1 MSAARRPAGP
11 RVGYYVHHHGSGHA
25 HRATAVAGELHRR
38 GVAVT
43 GLSSAPRPTG
53 WPGEWVTLDRDD
65 DPGVPDHAAADVT
78 AHGRLHW
85 VPLHHAGLAR
95 RAAQLSAWLAGADP
109 DVVVTDVS
117 QEATLLARLHGVP
130 VVSVV
135 LPGRR
140 DDPAHALGL
149 GVSTAV
155 VSFWPPEAHPMAPG
169 LPDDVAARLRPL
181 GGLSRF
187 APDPAPD
194 APRPTTGSI
203 VVLAG
208 TGGGSEVLRE
218 AAARGAATA
227 PDLTWRV
234 LGPGSW
240 STDPWAELRA
250 ADVVVTA
257 AGQNSL
263 AEVAAARVPAVVV
276 PQDRPHEEQHTTGR
290 VLAGDRWP
298 ALVVDDPSTADWAGL
313 AARAAR
319 LDGGRWSGWV
329 DGGAA
334 ARMSDLVLD
343 VVHAAGRPS

>member
-1 MSAARRPAGP
+1 MSTI
-11 RVGYYVHHHGSGHA
+11 GYYVHHHGSGHA
-25 HRATAVAGELHRR
+25 HRATAVATALHGR
-38 GVAVT
+38 GAVVT

-53 WPGEWVTLDRDD
+53 WPGEWVALDRDD
-65 DPGVPDHAAADVT
+65 EPAVDDPGEADAT
-78 AHGRLHW
+78 ARGRLHW
-85 VPLHHAGLAR
+85 VPVHHRGLAR
-95 RAAQLSAWLAGADP
+95 RTAQLSAWLGAADP

-149 GVSTAV
+149 GVSAEV
-155 VSFWPPEAHPMAPG
+155 VSFWPPAATGMSPG
-169 LPDDVAARLRPL
+169 LPADVAARLRPL

-187 APDPAPD
+187 APEPAGSSR
-194 APRPTTGSI
+194 ATGPV

-218 AAARGAATA
+218 AAERGAETA

-240 STDPWAELRA
+240 SADPWAEIRA
-250 ADVVVTA
+250 ARVVVTA

-276 PQDRPHEEQHTTGR
+276 PQDRPHDEQRTTGR
-290 VLAGDRWP
+290 VLAGGDWP
-298 ALVVDDPSTADWAGL
+298 ALVVDDPATADWAGL
-313 AARAAR
+313 VRRAAL
-319 LDGGRWSGWV
+319 LDGDRWSGWV

-334 ARMSDLVLD
+334 ARMAD
-343 VVHAAGRPS
+343 VVLAAGGRA

>member
-1 MSAARRPAGP
+1 MSTAGS
-11 RVGYYVHHHGSGHA
+11 RTVGCYVHHHGSGHA

-38 GVAVT
+38 GVVVT

-53 WPGEWVTLDRDD
+53 WPGEWVALDRDD
-65 DPGVPDHAAADVT
+65 DPAVADPGAVDAT

-85 VPLHHAGLAR
+85 VPRHHRGLAR
-95 RAAQLSAWLAGADP
+95 RTAQLSAWLVDADP

-140 DDPAHALGL
+140 DDAAHALGL
-149 GVSTAV
+149 GVSAAV
-155 VSFWPPEAHPMAPG
+155 VSFWPRAAHGMAPG
-169 LPDDVAARLRPL
+169 LPADVAARLQPL

-187 APDPAPD
+187 APDPSPVASD
-194 APRPTTGSI
+194 RAGSV

-208 TGGGSEVLRE
+208 TGGGSEVLQE
-218 AAARGAATA
+218 AAARGAAAA
-227 PDLTWRV
+227 PDLVWRV

-240 STDPWAELRA
+240 SADPWAEIRA

-276 PQDRPHEEQHTTGR
+276 PQDRPHDEQATTGR
-290 VLAGDRWP
+290 VLADEAWP
-298 ALVVDDPSTADWAGL
+298 AVVVDDPAGADWAGL
-313 AARAAR
+313 VRRAAR
-319 LDGGRWSGWV
+319 LDGGRWAGWV

-334 ARMSDLVLD
+334 SRMAD
-343 VVHAAGRPS
+343 VVLGAGGRP